1 MTTLAA
7 SFDEQFSALAPFLVY
22 LTVWT
27 IVFVETALLIGFF
40 LPGDSV
46 LFSAGL
52 VAASHDDLNVA
63 ILATGVFLC
72 AFVGDQI
79 AYVIGRK
86 WGRPY
91 LQRRKSTRWQH
102 LVDRSESFYTKYGW
116 WAVVIARYIPWV
128 RTFVPVQAG
137 IGQMNYYRFLGANV
151 VGAFFWGVGI
161 TLAGF
166 YAASIP
172 AVKTSS
178 YVIAGVFIT
187 LSVISGFRQWRQVRD

>member
-1 MTTLAA
+1 LTILAA
-7 SFDEQFSALAPFLVY
+7 SFDEQFSALGPFLLY
-22 LTVWT
+22 FTVWA

-52 VAASHDDLNVA
+52 VAASQENVNVA
-63 ILATGVFLC
+63 ILAGGVFLC

-91 LQRRKSTRWQH
+91 LQRRKSDRWQK
-102 LVDRSESFYTKYGW
+102 LVNRSESFYLKYGW

-137 IGQMNYYRFLGANV
+137 IGQMNYYKFLSANV
-151 VGAFFWGVGI
+151 VGALFWGVGI

-166 YAASIP
+166 YAATIP
-172 AVKTSS
+172 AVRTSS
-178 YVIAGVFIT
+178 YVIAGIFIT
-187 LSVISGFRQWRQVRD
+187 LSVISGFRQWKSVRD